1 MYKQIN
7 YRSGGI
13 KKKKRFLK
21 YIDGL
26 LVTSKKKIAKKWIS
40 AQKLGINKDKTLE
53 VKWLKNHKAPGEDV
67 VQTELL
73 KN

>member
-13 KKKKRFLK
+13 KKKERFLK

-26 LVTSKKKIAKKWIS
+26 LVTSKKKIAKKWS
-40 AQKLGINKDKTLE
+40 D
-53 VKWLKNHKAPGEDV
+53 
-67 VQTELL
+67 
-73 KN
+73 